1 MLNLNDLAGSGGRT
15 DVLVRAVN
23 AALFVSHGIRTD
35 SHVTLH
41 LMGGPGPPRRVW
53 FDGSTLR
60 GVRPDERSIAG
71 HIKALLKSP
80 VPPVGQFVESP
91 TGGIS
96 HSGGD
101 LRQTLVEWENEGVGC
116 FVLDA
121 TGEPPSTIPSTES
134 LGFILSDDCPFT
146 EEESDL
152 IGGLPRV
159 SLGKGWLQGHA
170 CITIAHHLLDQG
182 HARCS
187 PRE

>member
-41 LMGGPGPPRRVW
+41 LMGGPGPPRRVL
-53 FDGSTLR
+53 FDGSALR

-71 HIKALLKSP
+71 HIKALLNSP
-80 VPPVGQFVESP
+80 VPPVGRFVEVS
-91 TGGIS
+91 TGIS

-101 LRQTLVEWENEGVGC
+101 LQQTLVEWQNEGVGR

-121 TGEPPSTIPSTES
+121 AGGHLSTIPSTGPM
-134 LGFILSDDCPFT
+134 GFILSDDCPFT
-146 EEESDL
+146 EEESDM

-170 CITIAHHLLDQG
+170 CITIVHYLLDQSLD
-182 HARCS
+182 RCS
-187 PRE
+187 PQE

>member
-53 FDGSTLR
+53 FDGSALR

-80 VPPVGQFVESP
+80 VPPVGRFVEAS
-91 TGGIS
+91 TGIS

-101 LRQTLVEWENEGVGC
+101 LRQTLVEWENQSVGC

-121 TGEPPSTIPSTES
+121 AGEPPSTIPSTGS

-146 EEESDL
+146 EEESDM

-159 SLGKGWLQGHA
+159 SLGKRWLQGHA
-170 CITIAHHLLDQG
+170 SITIAHHLLDQG
-182 HARCS
+182 HARRS
-187 PRE
+187 AQE